1 LRGVNGTLD
10 NVIGPLNVAAEYV
23 DRISKGDIPPKITD
37 EYNGDFNEIKNNLNQ
52 AIDAVALLV
61 TDAKMLA
68 RAAKEGKLDT
78 RADAS
83 RHNGDFREV
92 VEGVNGTLDNV
103 IGPLNVA
110 AEYVDR
116 ISKGDIP
123 PKITDEYNGDFNE
136 IKNNLNQA
144 IDAVALL
151 VTDAK
156 MLARAAKEGKLDT
169 RADASRHNGD
179 FREVV
184 EGVNGTLDNVIGPLN
199 VAAEY
204 MDRISKGDLPDEI
217 TDNYNGDFNEIK
229 NNINQLIHNLNAFIR
244 EMKNMSDEHD
254 LGQIDVMIDV
264 NRFTGF
270 YTEMARGV
278 NGMVDGHINVKKMAM
293 GVFKEYGKGNFDANI
308 ERLPG
313 QKVFINETIDAVQ
326 DNLKMIAQEIKDLI
340 KKSVAGEL
348 SYRGDAAKYDGDW
361 REMVEGIN
369 EMIDALLDPVN
380 EAGQVLEV
388 MATGDLRVRMKGH
401 YQGDN
406 ENLKKNINLLG
417 DSLSH
422 LIMQVNESV
431 HSSASSASEIS
442 ATSDSLA
449 ASTQEQSAQADE
461 VASAVEQMSRTVTDN
476 AMSAN
481 RTSEVA
487 NENGAI
493 AKEGASVVEQTV
505 TKMRDI
511 AKVVKDSAGNIQ
523 KLGDSSKQIGEIIS
537 VIDDIADQT
546 NLLALNAAIEA
557 ARAGEQ
563 GRGFAVVADEVRKLA
578 ERTTEATKQIAT
590 MIKGIQKE
598 TDAAVVAMN
607 EGTNEVNNGIELA
620 DKAGT
625 SLNKILESTQ
635 EVIDMINQIAAA
647 SEEQSATSEQISKN
661 VVSISKVTA
670 ESAQRVED
678 VSKTANELARATE
691 DLSILMQKFKVD
703 ETLQMLEDKDDLR
716 ISNSRGNSRHLTA

>member
-1 LRGVNGTLD
+1 LAG
-10 NVIGPLNVAAEYV
+10 AA
-23 DRISKGDIPPKITD
+23 R
-37 EYNGDFNEIKNNLNQ
+37 
-52 AIDAVALLV
+52 
-61 TDAKMLA
+61 
-68 RAAKEGKLDT
+68 EGKLDT

-92 VEGVNGTLDNV
+92 VQGVNDTLDNV

-110 AEYVDR
+110 AEYIDR

-123 PKITDEYNGDFNE
+123 AKITDEYKGDFNE
-136 IKNNLNQA
+136 IKNNLNLC
-144 IDAVALL
+144 IDSLNNMLKDVDLL
-151 VTDAK
+151 IDNMMHAKFRYRSNAENHNGEFRKLMKGINNTIDRIIDVMDNISAPIMGIDSDFNITFMNKAGAQLDRKTGKELEGIKCYNHFKTSHCETKDCACFRSQKENSTITSETDAHPGGLSLEIQYTGFPIK
-156 MLARAAKEGKLDT
+156 DDDGKIIGAFEIVMDQTEIKNTLNRIQKISDYQSEETDKIVENISKASNGDFSAEFNLALPDDETKEAYDT
-169 RADASRHNGD
+169 LNHIVQSVEKFIYAVKSLQSDVTELTGSASKGELSKRADASKHNGE
-179 FREVV
+179 FGILI
-184 EGVNGTLDNVIGPLN
+184 EGLNNILDNILEP
-199 VAAEY
+199 
-204 MDRISKGDLPDEI
+204 
-217 TDNYNGDFNEIK
+217 
-229 NNINQLIHNLNAFIR
+229 
-244 EMKNMSDEHD
+244 
-254 LGQIDVMIDV
+254 
-264 NRFTGF
+264 
-270 YTEMARGV
+270 
-278 NGMVDGHINVKKMAM
+278 VD
-293 GVFKEYGKGNFDANI
+293 
-308 ERLPG
+308 
-313 QKVFINETIDAVQ
+313 
-326 DNLKMIAQEIKDLI
+326 
-340 KKSVAGEL
+340 
-348 SYRGDAAKYDGDW
+348 
-361 REMVEGIN
+361 
-369 EMIDALLDPVN
+369 

-388 MATGDLRVRMKGH
+388 MATGDLRVRMKGN
-401 YQGDN
+401 YKGDN
-406 ENLKKNINLLG
+406 EKLKNNINLLG

-449 ASTQEQSAQADE
+449 ASTQEQSTQADE

-481 RTSEVA
+481 KTSEVA

-493 AKEGASVVEQTV
+493 AKEGAIVVEQTV

-578 ERTTEATKQIAT
+578 ERTTEATKQIAD

-607 EGTNEVNNGIELA
+607 EGTNEVNSGIELA